1 MPRQHRQLPA
11 REIKT
16 QFLTSD
22 EKRMERLFK
31 AFLNSL
37 RAVKYLLTHEKAVI
51 QETILFV
58 ISLPVAF
65 FLTDNWQSFL
75 LLCGSILF
83 VIIVEVLNTAIEATC
98 NAITREYREDIKI
111 AKDAGSLAVLL
122 SILLTICI
130 WISVILKT
138 LFFV

>member
-1 MPRQHRQLPA
+1 
-11 REIKT
+11 
-16 QFLTSD
+16 
-22 EKRMERLFK
+22 MERLFK

-37 RAVKYLLTHEKAVI
+37 CAVKYLLTHEKAVI

-75 LLCGSILF
+75 LLCGSVLF